1 MIPDPDSLVPTGSAD
16 AVGRAAHES
25 PRSAVKAGIP
35 ALTVGYHSKLALAAS
50 RANAHEFTISAET
63 MSRPDEQQRRRHRDA
78 AAAPGPSAQDAPP
91 SKTRR
96 KAEMHALQ
104 DLGERL
110 IGLDDGKLDALA
122 AEALLPERLQDA
134 VRDARKINAW
144 GARKR
149 QLQFIGR
156 LMREVD
162 PAPIEQRLEAWSQG
176 LFADTARQHA
186 LERWRTRLLD
196 EPGGLDALAIAY
208 PALDPAT
215 LRPLIA
221 KARDER
227 LRGTPPHAYRELFR
241 ALKALDG
248 GA

>member
-1 MIPDPDSLVPTGSAD
+1 
-16 AVGRAAHES
+16 
-25 PRSAVKAGIP
+25 
-35 ALTVGYHSKLALAAS
+35 
-50 RANAHEFTISAET
+50 
-63 MSRPDEQQRRRHRDA
+63 MSRPDELQRRRRDA
-78 AAAPGPSAQDAPP
+78 AATPAPPAEDGLPP

-110 IGLDDGKLDALA
+110 IGLDAGKLDALA
-122 AEALLPERLQDA
+122 ADALLPERLVEA

-162 PAPIEQRLEAWSQG
+162 PAPIEKRLEDWSRG
-176 LFADTARQHA
+176 LHADTARQHA
-186 LERWRTRLLD
+186 LERWRTRLID
-196 EPGGLDALAIAY
+196 DPDGLDALASAY
-208 PALDPAT
+208 PALDAAA

-227 LRGTPPHAYRELFR
+227 LRGTPPHAYREIFR
-241 ALKALDG
+241 VLKALDG

>member
-1 MIPDPDSLVPTGSAD
+1 MPRAD
-16 AVGRAAHES
+16 E
-25 PRSAVKAGIP
+25 
-35 ALTVGYHSKLALAAS
+35 L
-50 RANAHEFTISAET
+50 
-63 MSRPDEQQRRRHRDA
+63 QRRRRDA
-78 AAAPGPSAQDAPP
+78 AGVPGPSADDGRPP

-110 IGLDDGKLDALA
+110 IGLDDGKLDALSA
-122 AEALLPERLQDA
+122 GALLPERLVEA
-134 VRDARKINAW
+134 VREARRINAW

-149 QLQFIGR
+149 QLQFIGK

-176 LFADTARQHA
+176 LHADTVREHA
-186 LERWRTRLLD
+186 LERWRTRLID
-196 EPGGLDALAIAY
+196 EPDGLDALAAAY
-208 PALDPAT
+208 PALDAAT

-227 LRGTPPHAYRELFR
+227 LRGTPPHAYREIFR
-241 ALKALDG
+241 VLKALDG